1 MMQVRIEVTLTF
13 STSFNVGTGAL
24 AGTVAE
30 KPMLKDAWRVPC
42 VPGSSFKGKL
52 RHECERIVRALT
64 GADNSVCHSPNPD
77 TMCPQVEVVGEL
89 PCPVCCV
96 FGSPWYPAPFTFSD
110 LRLRDDLY
118 DLFKDKA
125 AALQT
130 RTRFGV
136 AISRRRGVAQ
146 EDLLYTTEVWPQ
158 ELDKLVFVGCIE
170 GEIADRGE
178 LWQVALMLAGM
189 RSLYA
194 LGGGK
199 SRGMGWSQVQAAE
212 GVVKLDDQ
220 EEQIKVKE
228 ELERWLGKR

>member
-1 MMQVRIEVTLTF
+1 MHVKIEVTLMF
-13 STSFNVGTGAL
+13 STPFNVGTGAL
-24 AGTVAE
+24 AGTVAD
-30 KPMLKDAWRVPC
+30 KPMLKDAWRVPY

-52 RHECERIVRALT
+52 RHECEKIVRALT
-64 GADNSVCHSPNPD
+64 ETDDTVCYSPNAD
-77 TMCPQVEVVGEL
+77 TMCPQRRPPED
-89 PCPVCCV
+89 PYCPVCRV

-118 DLFKDKA
+118 GFFFKRA
-125 AALQT
+125 AALKT

-136 AISRRRGVAQ
+136 GISRRRGVAQ

-158 ELDKLVFVGCIE
+158 DLDKLVFTGCVE
-170 GEIADRGE
+170 GEIASRRE
-178 LWQVALMLAGM
+178 LWQVALILAGM

-199 SRGMGWSQVQAAE
+199 SRGMGWSRVQAAN
-212 GVVKLDDQ
+212 GVVKLNGQ
-220 EEQIKVKE
+220 EEQIKVRE